1 MSMEDKLI
9 KTAIHPEHGRG
20 AIIRETE
27 ERLFVKWEDSDHPH
41 GWFMRIDM
49 EYVVVEEKGSD
60 YTMAD
65 ADAFLFDSQPMPV
78 KEDPMGY
85 GIALPESI
93 DLSQFDL
100 NLMDQTDPP
109 PIVSPNSIMLSPE
122 EEDELVERIE
132 KVLRDDSHEALKDD
146 EDK

>member
-9 KTAIHPEHGRG
+9 KTAIHPDHGRG
-20 AIIRETE
+20 AILRETD

-49 EYVVVEEKGSD
+49 DYVVVEEKES
-60 YTMAD
+60 Y
-65 ADAFLFDSQPMPV
+65 PV
-78 KEDPMGY
+78 AEDGEGGF
-85 GIALPESI
+85 GITVPDSI
-93 DLSQFDL
+93 DFNQFDQS
-100 NLMDQTDPP
+100 LMDQTDPPDVLFELPHQP

-122 EEDELVERIE
+122 EEDDLVRRIE
-132 KVLRDDSHEALKDD
+132 ETLRDDSQEALKDD